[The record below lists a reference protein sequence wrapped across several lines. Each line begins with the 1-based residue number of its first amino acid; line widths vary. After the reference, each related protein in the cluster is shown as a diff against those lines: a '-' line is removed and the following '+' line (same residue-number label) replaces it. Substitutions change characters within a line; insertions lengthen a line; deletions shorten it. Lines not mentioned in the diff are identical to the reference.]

1 MTGILCTWCGTET
14 AEEFCSEA
22 CRASFNAAC
31 GIWAAQ
37 EYAAERLSIFTL
49 RTALY
54 QRARCVESD
63 PAPERGKAPETGVR
77 AGGAL
82 TGGAE
87 AAR

>member
-54 QRARCVESD
+54 QRALRR
-63 PAPERGKAPETGVR
+63 ERPGPRTGEEAPETGVR
-77 AGGAL
+77 AGGPL

>member
-63 PAPERGKAPETGVR
+63 PASEGTTGR
-77 AGGAL
+77 PPGPDAH
-82 TGGAE
+82 
-87 AAR
+87 